1 MCLGGIG
8 FHPLKSE
15 LCVYINED
23 IVGFVL
29 LTLFV
34 DDLFL
39 LVTKNLLL
47 NNLEKQLIYR
57 VKMTET
63 GEVTIGLGMNVTRD
77 RDKGTIVNCQRDY
90 REDVIER
97 LV

>member
-8 FHPLKSE
+8 CHPLKSE

-23 IVGFVL
+23 TVGFVL

-39 LVTKNLLL
+39 LVAKELLL
-47 NNLEKQLIYR
+47 NNLEKQLIDR
-57 VKMTET
+57 FMMTDM
-63 GEVTIGLGMNVTRD
+63 GEV
-77 RDKGTIVNCQRDY
+77 
-90 REDVIER
+90 
-97 LV
+97 